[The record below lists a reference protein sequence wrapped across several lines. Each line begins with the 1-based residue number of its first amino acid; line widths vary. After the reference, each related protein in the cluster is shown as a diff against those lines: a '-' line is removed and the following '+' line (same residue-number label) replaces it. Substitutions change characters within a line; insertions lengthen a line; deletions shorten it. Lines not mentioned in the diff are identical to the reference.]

1 MMEEIN
7 MLIEENKELKKR
19 MKNVERLTVHLMD
32 NHLMGNSPQTEMISV
47 FSTLSYG
54 YNIVKS
60 NMTLIVFLN
69 GLTLF
74 GYGLAEMFL

>member
-1 MMEEIN
+1 MEEIN
-7 MLIEENKELKKR
+7 MLIEENKQLKKR
-19 MKNVERLTVHLMD
+19 LRDVEIVTAHLMD

-69 GLTLF
+69 GITLF

>member
-7 MLIEENKELKKR
+7 MLIKENKELKKR

-32 NHLMGNSPQTEMISV
+32 NHLMDNSPQTEMISV

>member
-7 MLIEENKELKKR
+7 MLIKENKELKKR

-32 NHLMGNSPQTEMISV
+32 NHLMDNSPQTEMISV

-69 GLTLF
+69 GITLF

>member
-7 MLIEENKELKKR
+7 MLIEENKQLKR
-19 MKNVERLTVHLMD
+19 RLRDVEIVTAHLM
-32 NHLMGNSPQTEMISV
+32 NKIPQTKMDAM
-47 FSTLSYG
+47 FSKLSYG
-54 YNIVKS
+54 YDIVKS

>member
-1 MMEEIN
+1 MEEIN
-7 MLIEENKELKKR
+7 MLIKENKELKKR

-32 NHLMGNSPQTEMISV
+32 NHLMDNSPQTEMISV